1 MVTDPKNNEVKDNEL
16 KDVELD
22 DVSGGC
28 GDEGRGE
35 RMPSDDP
42 VTDVSN

>member
-1 MVTDPKNNEVKDNEL
+1 MVTDPKNNEIKDNEL
-16 KDVELD
+16 KDVELE

-35 RMPSDDP
+35 RMLADDS